1 MPEGQP
7 RAVVQRP
14 DERDDRMFAVKCAL
28 TRSTVE
34 KNLTRLPCTR
44 IASIPKLFAR
54 CV

>member
-14 DERDDRMFAVKCAL
+14 DARDGRMFAVKWAL

-44 IASIPKLFAR
+44 IATIPKLVAR

>member
-14 DERDDRMFAVKCAL
+14 DAPDGCMFAVQCAL
-28 TRSTVE
+28 TSSTVE

-44 IASIPKLFAR
+44 IASIPKLVAK